1 MVVYLDNDKD
11 REFFHVY
18 FGHPERRSRTKNLLY
33 NCQGQLFDTTGC
45 ADKGVGSVLLHKFL
59 DSGKEVDMPTLPPKP
74 MSTNF
79 R

>member
-1 MVVYLDNDKD
+1 MVYLDNDKD
-11 REFFHVY
+11 REFFRVY
-18 FGHPERRSRTKNLLY
+18 FGHPKRRRRTKNLLY

-45 ADKGVGSVLLHKFL
+45 VDKGVGSVLLHKFL
-59 DSGKEVDMPTLPPKP
+59 NCGEEAGMPDLSPKP